1 MQTNVFLGGSD
12 PVLGNTPYNP
22 NINEIEANIQRLQ
35 QAQQQMEIQKQRML
49 NPPTQQALELK
60 SRLINSVEI
69 WAEERV
75 DSFVS
80 GNTAFKPLGKYL
92 KGGVHNMIVQKD
104 KEITEKVEGFML
116 FVADENGNYDKEE
129 LFDDAMNVFKSM
141 KPYKFEQGF
150 IKGTIGEGSILI
162 ELPDN
167 GLMNF
172 ILGDT
177 NAIRITEA
185 DFLELKSIFT
195 E

>member
-1 MQTNVFLGGSD
+1 MDLK
-12 PVLGNTPYNP
+12 
-22 NINEIEANIQRLQ
+22 Q
-35 QAQQQMEIQKQRML
+35 QS
-49 NPPTQQALELK
+49 LELK
-60 SRLINSVEI
+60 SQLINSVEI
-69 WAEERV
+69 WADERI
-75 DSFVS
+75 
-80 GNTAFKPLGKYL
+80 NTFASSNQNFAPLSKYL
-92 KGGVHNMIVQKD
+92 KRGVHNLLIQKD
-104 KEITEKVEGFML
+104 KEITNTIEGAML

-129 LFDDAMNVFKSM
+129 VFDDVMNIFKTM

-150 IKGTIGEGSILI
+150 IKGTIGQGSILI

-172 ILGDT
+172 FLGDS

>member
-1 MQTNVFLGGSD
+1 
-12 PVLGNTPYNP
+12 
-22 NINEIEANIQRLQ
+22 
-35 QAQQQMEIQKQRML
+35 MELK
-49 NPPTQQALELK
+49 QQALELK
-60 SRLINSVEI
+60 SRLVSSVEI

-75 DSFVS
+75 VSFVS
-80 GNTAFKPLGKYL
+80 GNPACKPLGKYL
-92 KGGVHNMIVQKD
+92 KRGVHNILVQKD
-104 KEITEKVEGFML
+104 KEITDKVEGFMM

-150 IKGTIGEGSILI
+150 LKGTIGEGSILV

-167 GLMNF
+167 ALMNF
-172 ILGDT
+172 ILGET
-177 NAIRITEA
+177 NVIRITEA

>member
-1 MQTNVFLGGSD
+1 
-12 PVLGNTPYNP
+12 
-22 NINEIEANIQRLQ
+22 
-35 QAQQQMEIQKQRML
+35 MELK
-49 NPPTQQALELK
+49 QQALELK
-60 SRLINSVEI
+60 SRLVNSVEI

-92 KGGVHNMIVQKD
+92 KRGVHNIIVQKD

-129 LFDDAMNVFKSM
+129 LFDDAMNVFKIM

-150 IKGTIGEGSILI
+150 LKGTIGEGSILI

-167 GLMNF
+167 GLMT
-172 ILGDT
+172 LT
-177 NAIRITEA
+177 
-185 DFLELKSIFT
+185 LSV
-195 E
+195 

>member
-1 MQTNVFLGGSD
+1 
-12 PVLGNTPYNP
+12 
-22 NINEIEANIQRLQ
+22 
-35 QAQQQMEIQKQRML
+35 MELK
-49 NPPTQQALELK
+49 QQALELK
-60 SRLINSVEI
+60 SRLVNSVEI

-92 KGGVHNMIVQKD
+92 KRGVHNILVQKD
-104 KEITEKVEGFML
+104 KEITDKVEGFMM

-150 IKGTIGEGSILI
+150 LKGTIW
-162 ELPDN
+162 ELYQDGAFPDRT
-167 GLMNF
+167 LQES
-172 ILGDT
+172 L
-177 NAIRITEA
+177 
-185 DFLELKSIFT
+185 LELIRLHALEYVHSVI

>member
-1 MQTNVFLGGSD
+1 
-12 PVLGNTPYNP
+12 
-22 NINEIEANIQRLQ
+22 
-35 QAQQQMEIQKQRML
+35 MELK
-49 NPPTQQALELK
+49 QQALELK
-60 SRLINSVEI
+60 SRLVNSVEI

-80 GNTAFKPLGKYL
+80 GNATFKSLGKYL
-92 KGGVHNMIVQKD
+92 KRGVHNILVQKD

-116 FVADENGNYDKEE
+116 FAADENGNYDKEE

-150 IKGTIGEGSILI
+150 LKGTIGEGSILV

-167 GLMNF
+167 ALMNF
-172 ILGDT
+172 ILGET

>member
-1 MQTNVFLGGSD
+1 
-12 PVLGNTPYNP
+12 
-22 NINEIEANIQRLQ
+22 
-35 QAQQQMEIQKQRML
+35 MELK
-49 NPPTQQALELK
+49 QQALELK

-92 KGGVHNMIVQKD
+92 KRGVHNMIVQND
-104 KEITEKVEGFML
+104 KKITEKVEGFML

-141 KPYKFEQGF
+141 KPYKFELGLL
-150 IKGTIGEGSILI
+150 KGTIEEGSILI
-162 ELPDN
+162 ELPDD
-167 GLMNF
+167 GIMSF

>member
-1 MQTNVFLGGSD
+1 
-12 PVLGNTPYNP
+12 
-22 NINEIEANIQRLQ
+22 
-35 QAQQQMEIQKQRML
+35 MELK
-49 NPPTQQALELK
+49 QQALELK
-60 SRLINSVEI
+60 SRLVNSVEI
-69 WAEERV
+69 WAEERI

-80 GNTAFKPLGKYL
+80 GNTVFKPLGKYL
-92 KGGVHNMIVQKD
+92 KRGVHNILVQKD
-104 KEITEKVEGFML
+104 KEITDKVEGFMM

-150 IKGTIGEGSILI
+150 IKGTIGEGSILV

-167 GLMNF
+167 ALMNF
-172 ILGDT
+172 ILGET

-185 DFLELKSIFT
+185 DFWELKSIFT

>member
-1 MQTNVFLGGSD
+1 
-12 PVLGNTPYNP
+12 
-22 NINEIEANIQRLQ
+22 
-35 QAQQQMEIQKQRML
+35 MELK
-49 NPPTQQALELK
+49 QQALELK
-60 SRLINSVEI
+60 SRLVNSVEI
-69 WAEERV
+69 WAEERI

-92 KGGVHNMIVQKD
+92 KRGVHNMIVQND
-104 KEITEKVEGFML
+104 KKITEKVEGFMM

-129 LFDDAMNVFKSM
+129 LFDDAMNVFKGM
-141 KPYKFEQGF
+141 KPYKFELGLL
-150 IKGTIGEGSILI
+150 KGTIEEGSILI

-172 ILGDT
+172 ILGET

>member
-1 MQTNVFLGGSD
+1 
-12 PVLGNTPYNP
+12 
-22 NINEIEANIQRLQ
+22 
-35 QAQQQMEIQKQRML
+35 MELK
-49 NPPTQQALELK
+49 QQALELK

-92 KGGVHNMIVQKD
+92 KRGVHNILVQKD
-104 KEITEKVEGFML
+104 KEITDKVEGFMM

-150 IKGTIGEGSILI
+150 LKGTIGEGSILI

-177 NAIRITEA
+177 NAIRVTEA

>member
-1 MQTNVFLGGSD
+1 
-12 PVLGNTPYNP
+12 
-22 NINEIEANIQRLQ
+22 
-35 QAQQQMEIQKQRML
+35 MELK
-49 NPPTQQALELK
+49 QQALELK

-80 GNTAFKPLGKYL
+80 GNTAFNNIL
-92 KGGVHNMIVQKD
+92 VQKD
-104 KEITEKVEGFML
+104 KEITDKVEGFMM

-150 IKGTIGEGSILI
+150 LKGTIGEGSILI

>member
-1 MQTNVFLGGSD
+1 
-12 PVLGNTPYNP
+12 
-22 NINEIEANIQRLQ
+22 
-35 QAQQQMEIQKQRML
+35 MELK
-49 NPPTQQALELK
+49 QQALELK
-60 SRLINSVEI
+60 SRLVNSVEI

-92 KGGVHNMIVQKD
+92 KRGVHNMIIQKD

-129 LFDDAMNVFKSM
+129 LFDDAMNVFKTM

-167 GLMNF
+167 GIMNF

-185 DFLELKSIFT
+185 DFLELKSTFT

>member
-1 MQTNVFLGGSD
+1 
-12 PVLGNTPYNP
+12 
-22 NINEIEANIQRLQ
+22 
-35 QAQQQMEIQKQRML
+35 MELK
-49 NPPTQQALELK
+49 QQALELK

-92 KGGVHNMIVQKD
+92 KRGVHNILVQKD

-116 FVADENGNYDKEE
+116 FAADENGNYDKEE

-150 IKGTIGEGSILI
+150 LKGTIGEGSILI
-162 ELPDN
+162 ELPGCFQWLKVTKMKAN
-167 GLMNF
+167 HNTCF
-172 ILGDT
+172 I
-177 NAIRITEA
+177 
-185 DFLELKSIFT
+185 FLLLSKLFPMAQSY
-195 E
+195 